1 MMYPIL
7 CKVRYETLHLLLK
20 QRSLWKQVAVSFA
33 LNWLI
38 SPLLMVAL
46 AWAFLP
52 DKEDLREGL
61 IFVGIAR
68 CIAMVLIWN
77 DLAEGDGDY
86 CAVLVAF
93 NSILQIV
100 LFAPF
105 AVFYINI
112 VSHSKNR
119 VAVSYSRVA
128 TSVAVFLGKLAGC

>member
-7 CKVRYETLHLLLK
+7 CKVHYETLHLLLK
-20 QRSLWKQVAVSFA
+20 SRGLWIQIAVSFV
-33 LNWLI
+33 LNWI
-38 SPLLMVAL
+38 IAPLFMVAL

-52 DKEDLREGL
+52 DREDLREGL

-77 DLAEGDGDY
+77 DLAKGDGDY
-86 CAVLVAF
+86 CAVLVAV
-93 NSILQIV
+93 NSVLQII

-112 VSHSKNR
+112 VSR
-119 VAVSYSRVA
+119 
-128 TSVAVFLGKLAGC
+128 

>member
-1 MMYPIL
+1 
-7 CKVRYETLHLLLK
+7 
-20 QRSLWKQVAVSFA
+20 
-33 LNWLI
+33 
-38 SPLLMVAL
+38 MVAL

-52 DKEDLREGL
+52 DRQDLREGL

-77 DLAEGDGDY
+77 DLAKGDGDY

-93 NSILQIV
+93 NSILQII
-100 LFAPF
+100 FYAPF

-112 VSHSKNR
+112 VSHSDNR

-128 TSVAVFLGKLAGC
+128 TSVAVFLGKS

>member
-7 CKVRYETLHLLLK
+7 CKVRYETLHLLLAK
-20 QRSLWKQVAVSFA
+20 KELWKQIAFSFVV
-33 LNWLI
+33 NWI
-38 SPLLMVAL
+38 IAPLFMVAL

-52 DKEDLREGL
+52 DRQDLREGL

-77 DLAEGDGDY
+77 DLAKGDADY

-105 AVFYINI
+105 SVFYINI
-112 VSHSKNR
+112 VSHSKNA
-119 VAVSYSRVA
+119 VHVSYSKVA
-128 TSVAVFLGKLAGC
+128 TSVAVFLGT